1 MSLTLRGTT
10 ATLFSWL
17 RSAMAQKRYTA
28 QAAAKPR
35 VQEKPFWGV
44 ILAFIM
50 RTLADVK
57 LLTQRGLG
65 SFPGHR
71 VNNNSVL
78 VAEWR
83 RNAPHPHSLE
93 STLNNPVFCL
103 DNPGHLSVPEGA
115 HRMLGS
121 PGEERSE
128 EPRQLRQTQDNRQS
142 TSRIVHMSTFLW
154 TICRLLTMQSWRPF
168 FQALTSVSL
177 STRGSF
183 QHETQKPPGGD
194 HALLG

>member
-83 RNAPHPHSLE
+83 RNAPHPHSPE
-93 STLNNPVFCL
+93 STLNSPVFCL
-103 DNPGHLSVPEGA
+103 DTPGHLSVPEGA
-115 HRMLGS
+115 HRMHGS
-121 PGEERSE
+121 RAKSD
-128 EPRQLRQTQDNRQS
+128 RRNRDSSDRLRIIGS
-142 TSRIVHMSTFLW
+142 LPAESC
-154 TICRLLTMQSWRPF
+154 IC
-168 FQALTSVSL
+168 
-177 STRGSF
+177 
-183 QHETQKPPGGD
+183 QHFCGLYVD
-194 HALLG
+194 

>member
-10 ATLFSWL
+10 GTLFSWL

-28 QAAAKPR
+28 QAAVKPG

-44 ILAFIM
+44 VLAFII
-50 RTLADVK
+50 RTLAAVK
-57 LLTQRGLG
+57 SSTRRGLG

-71 VNNNSVL
+71 QITTRSCGR
-78 VAEWR
+78 VATQR
-83 RNAPHPHSLE
+83 PPPHSLE

-154 TICRLLTMQSWRPF
+154 TICRLIPAVVEAF
-168 FQALTSVSL
+168 FSAPLTSVSL

-194 HALLG
+194 HATG